1 MRLSVTLTLFYL
13 CFFKQSSGALNYQDA
28 LKIAQLDDQKHFDN
42 ALQNILIPRVASTE
56 GSKKV
61 QNFIISEMESMGMTV
76 EQDSFYDNA
85 PIFGKINFVNI
96 IGKINPNADR
106 FLMLSAHYDSK
117 YFPDNKFVGATDSA
131 VPCALMLNIVKTT
144 LPYIQNVLKDKNLGL
159 MLVFFDGEEA
169 FEQWTDTDSLYGSRH
184 LAKKWE
190 QTKYKNEKEIDRINV
205 MVLLDLI
212 GSGNARFVCSTPN
225 TCPLNKRLV
234 QIENTLREASSL
246 KAVGNGNRGMFLNS
260 YRSLGVSDDH
270 IPFQRRGVSILHLI
284 PMNFPSTWHTN
295 DDDGRNLNHNSIYN
309 FNKVMRIFVLDY
321 LTTCVNN
328 PKSKNC
334 SFK

>member
-1 MRLSVTLTLFYL
+1 MRLSVALTLFYL
-13 CFFKQSSGALNYQDA
+13 CFFKQSLGALNYQDA

-42 ALQNILIPRVASTE
+42 ALQNILIPRVASTD

-61 QNFIISEMESMGMTV
+61 QNFIIGEMESMGMTV
-76 EQDSFYDNA
+76 ELDSFYDNA

-96 IGKINPNADR
+96 VGKINPNADR

-169 FEQWTDTDSLYGSRH
+169 FEQWSDNDSLYGSRH

-190 QTKYKNEKEIDRINV
+190 QTKYKNEKEIDRI
-205 MVLLDLI
+205 
-212 GSGNARFVCSTPN
+212 
-225 TCPLNKRLV
+225 
-234 QIENTLREASSL
+234 
-246 KAVGNGNRGMFLNS
+246 
-260 YRSLGVSDDH
+260 VSDNGGRSKMTYNSLFKKK
-270 IPFQRRGVSILHLI
+270 IKCVKFIVRKRNVGVVKI
-284 PMNFPSTWHTN
+284 
-295 DDDGRNLNHNSIYN
+295 
-309 FNKVMRIFVLDY
+309 
-321 LTTCVNN
+321 
-328 PKSKNC
+328 
-334 SFK
+334 